1 MAVLKVVNVKIGK
14 NASLKGVINYVLQ
27 PKKTEEKLATG
38 ICCDVPVALETFLD
52 TKRGF
57 GKIDGRQYYHFVQSF
72 PPNENITTQQAH
84 ELAIKFIESCKKLR
98 GFEILVVTHK
108 DRKHIHTHF
117 IVNSVSFIDGHKFH
131 ITKNELADMKEMQN
145 QLCIKNG
152 YSAAPKKGFDMFGN
166 KRTEVTA
173 NNAKTYRTLKNAK
186 EKKMDSYIVNC
197 SEALLQTL
205 KMSQNKDQFIQL
217 MKAQGF
223 TTEWKENK
231 KHITFTDLKR
241 KAKGDAKCKVRLY
254 KLAQYFPELKDL
266 KTKEDLENEF
276 KRNNQSNNRRLAST
290 TIDNN
295 KSAAGERTEIID
307 LNSGYERYSAK
318 VDSARTERAT
328 QNAERFNNETDT
340 RGKGRTVEEQVASS
354 KAVGR
359 VKTGKR
365 TENIRV
371 TEQNT
376 NTRSSNEG
384 KESGGYSR

>member
-27 PKKTEEKLATG
+27 PKKTEEKLTTG

-152 YSAAPKKGFDMFGN
+152 YSAAPKKGFDMFGM
-166 KRTEVTA
+166 KRADVTA
-173 NNAKTYRTLKNAK
+173 YNAKVYRTLKKAK
-186 EKKMDSYIVNC
+186 EANKDSYILNC
-197 SEALLQTL
+197 SKALKQAL
-205 KMSQNKDQFIQL
+205 KMSHNKEQFIQL

-231 KHITFTDLKR
+231 KHITFTDFKR
-241 KAKGDAKCKVRLY
+241 KAKGESKCKVRLY

-276 KRNNQSNNRRLAST
+276 KRNDQSNNRRLTPSA
-290 TIDNN
+290 IDSNQ
-295 KSAAGERTEIID
+295 SAVGERTEIID
-307 LNSGYERYSAK
+307 FNSEYERYSAK
-318 VDSARTERAT
+318 VDTERTERAT
-328 QNAERFNNETDT
+328 QNSERFNNETDT
-340 RGKGRTVEEQVASS
+340 RGTGGTDKEQSSSS
-354 KAVGR
+354 KTVR
-359 VKTGKR
+359 RIETGIR
-365 TENIRV
+365 TENSRV
-371 TEQNT
+371 TEQIRNSDKPNKET
-376 NTRSSNEG
+376 N
-384 KESGGYSR
+384 KGGYKR

>member
-14 NASLKGVINYVLQ
+14 NVSLKVVINYVLQ
-27 PKKTEEKLATG
+27 PKKTEEKLTTG

-197 SEALLQTL
+197 SEALQQAL
-205 KMSQNKDQFIQL
+205 KMSHNKEQFIQL

-241 KAKGDAKCKVRLY
+241 KAKGESKCKVRLY

-276 KRNNQSNNRRLAST
+276 KRNDQSNNRRLTSSA
-290 TIDNN
+290 IDSNQ
-295 KSAAGERTEIID
+295 SAVGERTEIID
-307 LNSGYERYSAK
+307 FNSEYERYSAK
-318 VDSARTERAT
+318 VDTERTERAT
-328 QNAERFNNETDT
+328 QNSERFNNETDT
-340 RGKGRTVEEQVASS
+340 RGTGGTDKEQSSSS
-354 KAVGR
+354 KTVR
-359 VKTGKR
+359 RIETGIR
-365 TENIRV
+365 TENSRV
-371 TEQNT
+371 TEQIRNSDKPNKET
-376 NTRSSNEG
+376 N
-384 KESGGYSR
+384 KGGYKR